1 MQTDTSPGT
10 VVHVDPPVARVDEP
24 FGLTVSGLPPGEP
37 VTIRA
42 ATRDGELRE
51 WASSATFLA
60 DDDGMVDV
68 STAAPLSGTYS
79 GVDPT
84 GLLWSMQPVERGPR
98 TFFVRR
104 KAAPLRV
111 RITVTK
117 APLKGPDKSKPAPL
131 KGPEKRRPEAPLKG
145 PDKRR
150 PRELASC
157 EVDRTFG
164 GESVLRRVA
173 DGRGLAGDLFFPIAG
188 GPHPGVM
195 VVSGSDG
202 GQLDHAA
209 SLLAAQGYAVLSL
222 SYCGVEDRPAG
233 LRHIDLEYFE
243 QALEWMAVQPEVTG
257 DRIVVVGLSR
267 GGELALQ
274 LGSMFPQIA
283 GVVAGSPCG
292 IRQAG
297 IGKRNSDF
305 TKPAW
310 MYGGSALPYVP
321 ARYNLR
327 RFFQFYSV
335 FIFRRPLRLRPVFE
349 GLLRKHDLVA
359 AATIQVE
366 RINGP
371 VLLISGTADE
381 LWPSERFAELV
392 MARLRENEHPY
403 PHEHVRYKGAGHF
416 VCFPYALPSM
426 PPMTRMSPVPV
437 FTMDF
442 GGTAEANAA
451 SARDS
456 WPEILRFLAA
466 VPPSAG
472 AN

>member
-1 MQTDTSPGT
+1 MQTDTSPRT
-10 VVHVDPPVARVDEP
+10 VVHVDPPIARVDEP
-24 FGLTVSGLPPGEP
+24 FSLTVSGLPPGEP

-51 WASSATFLA
+51 WASNATFLA
-60 DDDGMVDV
+60 GDDGTVDV
-68 STAAPLSGTYS
+68 PTAAPLSGTYS

-84 GLLWSMQPVERGPR
+84 GLLWSMVPVRGPS

-111 RITVTK
+111 HVTVES
-117 APLKGPDKSKPAPL
+117 G
-131 KGPEKRRPEAPLKG
+131 G
-145 PDKRR
+145 
-150 PRELASC
+150 REVAAC
-157 EVDRTFG
+157 DVERTFG

-173 DGRGLAGDLFFPIAG
+173 DGRGLAGDLFFPVAG

-195 VVSGSDG
+195 VVSSSDG

-209 SLLAAQGYAVLSL
+209 SLLAAHGYAVLSL
-222 SYCGVEDRPAG
+222 GYFGVEDRPAG
-233 LRHIDLEYFE
+233 LHHIDLEYFE
-243 QALEWMAVQPEVTG
+243 QALDWMAVQPEVEG
-257 DRIVVVGLSR
+257 DRIIVIGLSR

-274 LGSMFPQIA
+274 LGSMFPRIG

-297 IGKRNSDF
+297 ITKRNSDF

-310 MYGGSALPYVP
+310 MYGGTALPYVP
-321 ARYNLR
+321 ARFNLR
-327 RFFQFYSV
+327 RFLQFYSV
-335 FIFRRPLRLRPVFE
+335 FVFRRPLRLRPVFE
-349 GLLRKHDLVA
+349 RLLRKHDLVA
-359 AATIQVE
+359 AATIHVE
-366 RINGP
+366 RIKGP
-371 VLLISGTADE
+371 VLLLSGSGDE

-392 MARLRENEHPY
+392 MTRLGNEERPY
-403 PHEHVRYKGAGHF
+403 ADEHLRYAGAGHF
-416 VCFPYALPSM
+416 VCFPYALPSL

-442 GGTAEANAA
+442 GGTPAANSA

-466 VPPSAG
+466 IPQ
-472 AN
+472 

>member
-10 VVHVDPPVARVDEP
+10 VLHVDPPTARVDEP
-24 FGLTVSGLPPGEP
+24 FGLTVSGLPPGET

-42 ATRDGELRE
+42 TTRDGELRE
-51 WASSATFLA
+51 WASNATFLA
-60 DDDGMVDV
+60 SDDGTVDV
-68 STAAPLSGTYS
+68 ATAAPLSGTYS
-79 GVDPT
+79 GVDPA
-84 GLLWSMQPVERGPR
+84 GLLWSMLPVRGPS

-111 RITVTK
+111 HVTVEN
-117 APLKGPDKSKPAPL
+117 G
-131 KGPEKRRPEAPLKG
+131 GRQ
-145 PDKRR
+145 
-150 PRELASC
+150 LAAC
-157 EVDRTFG
+157 DVERTFG

-173 DGRGLAGDLFFPIAG
+173 DGRGLAGDLFFPVAG

-209 SLLAAQGYAVLSL
+209 SLLAAHGYAVLSL
-222 SYCGVEDRPAG
+222 GYFGVEDRPAG
-233 LRHIDLEYFE
+233 LHHIDLEYFE
-243 QALEWMAVQPEVTG
+243 QALDWMAVQPEVEG
-257 DRIVVVGLSR
+257 DRIIVIGLSR

-274 LGSMFPQIA
+274 LGSMFPRIA

-297 IGKRNSDF
+297 ITKRNSDF

-310 MYGGSALPYVP
+310 MYGGAALPYVP
-321 ARYNLR
+321 ARFNLR
-327 RFFQFYSV
+327 RFLQFYSV
-335 FIFRRPLRLRPVFE
+335 FVFRRPLRLRPVFE
-349 GLLRKHDLVA
+349 RLLRKHDLVS
-359 AATIQVE
+359 AATIHVE
-366 RINGP
+366 CIKGP
-371 VLLISGTADE
+371 VLLVSGSGDE

-392 MARLRENEHPY
+392 MARLGDEERPYADEHL
-403 PHEHVRYKGAGHF
+403 RYAGAGHF
-416 VCFPYALPSM
+416 VCFPYALPSL

-442 GGTAEANAA
+442 GGTPTANAA

-466 VPPSAG
+466 VPFSRP
-472 AN
+472 N

>member
-1 MQTDTSPGT
+1 
-10 VVHVDPPVARVDEP
+10 
-24 FGLTVSGLPPGEP
+24 
-37 VTIRA
+37 
-42 ATRDGELRE
+42 
-51 WASSATFLA
+51 
-60 DDDGMVDV
+60 
-68 STAAPLSGTYS
+68 
-79 GVDPT
+79 
-84 GLLWSMQPVERGPR
+84 MQPVERGAR

-111 RITVTK
+111 RVTLE
-117 APLKGPDKSKPAPL
+117 APLEGPGK
-131 KGPEKRRPEAPLKG
+131 RPEAPLKG
-145 PDKRR
+145 PGKRNEAPLKGPGKR
-150 PRELASC
+150 KNESRGRELASC

-164 GESVLRRVA
+164 GESVLRRVV

-195 VVSGSDG
+195 VLSGSDG

-209 SLLAAQGYAVLSL
+209 SLLAAHGYAVLSL
-222 SYCGVEDRPAG
+222 GYCGVEDRPAG

-257 DRIVVVGLSR
+257 DRIVVIGLSR
-267 GGELALQ
+267 GGELAVQ
-274 LGSMFPQIA
+274 LASMFPQIA

-310 MYGGSALPYVP
+310 MYGGTALPYVP

-335 FIFRRPLRLRPVFE
+335 FVFRRPLRLRPVFE

-359 AATIQVE
+359 AATIEVE
-366 RINGP
+366 RIKGP

-403 PHEHVRYKGAGHF
+403 PDEHLHYAGAGHF

-426 PPMTRMSPVPV
+426 PPMTKMSPVPV

-442 GGTAEANAA
+442 GGTPEANAA

-466 VPPSAG
+466 VPASAG
-472 AN
+472 PS

>member
-1 MQTDTSPGT
+1 MQTDTSSGT
-10 VVHVDPPVARVDEP
+10 VVHIDPPGARVDEP
-24 FGLTVSGLPPGEP
+24 FRLTASGLPPGLP
-37 VTIRA
+37 ITIRA

-51 WASSATFLA
+51 WASYATFLA
-60 DDDGMVDV
+60 GDDGTVDV

-111 RITVTK
+111 RVTVTK
-117 APLKGPDKSKPAPL
+117 APLKGPDKSET
-131 KGPEKRRPEAPLKG
+131 GG
-145 PDKRR
+145 
-150 PRELASC
+150 RELASC

-164 GESVLRRVA
+164 GESVVRRVA
-173 DGRGLAGDLFFPIAG
+173 DGRGLAGDLFFPITG

-195 VVSGSDG
+195 VVSGSAG

-209 SLLAAQGYAVLSL
+209 SLLAAHGYAVLSL
-222 SYCGVEDRPAG
+222 GYCGVEDRPAG

-243 QALEWMAVQPEVTG
+243 QALEWMAVQPEVSG

-274 LGSMFPQIA
+274 LASMFPRIA

-310 MYGGSALPYVP
+310 MYGGTALPYVP
-321 ARYNLR
+321 ARFNLR

-335 FIFRRPLRLRPVFE
+335 FVFRRPLRLRPVFE
-349 GLLRKHDLVA
+349 RLLRKHDLVA

-366 RINGP
+366 RIKGP

-381 LWPSERFAELV
+381 LWPSQQFAELV

-403 PHEHVRYKGAGHF
+403 PDEHLQYAGAGHF

-426 PPMTRMSPVPV
+426 PPMTSMSPVPV

-466 VPPSAG
+466 VPP
-472 AN
+472 

>member
-10 VVHVDPPVARVDEP
+10 VVHVDPPGARVDEP
-24 FGLTVSGLPPGEP
+24 FRLTASGLPPGQP

-60 DDDGMVDV
+60 SDDGTVDV
-68 STAAPLSGTYS
+68 STTAPLSGTYA
-79 GVDPT
+79 GVDPS
-84 GLLWSMQPVERGPR
+84 GLLWSMQPVEPGPR

-104 KAAPLRV
+104 RAAPLRV
-111 RITVTK
+111 RVTVTE
-117 APLKGPDKSKPAPL
+117 APLKGRDRRSLKGPDK
-131 KGPEKRRPEAPLKG
+131 KRPG
-145 PDKRR
+145 
-150 PRELASC
+150 RELASC

-164 GESVLRRVA
+164 GEGVLRRVA
-173 DGRGLAGDLFFPIAG
+173 DGRGLVGDLFFPIAG
-188 GPHPGVM
+188 GPRPGVM

-209 SLLAAQGYAVLSL
+209 SLLAAHGYAVLSL
-222 SYCGVEDRPAG
+222 GYCGVEDRPAG

-243 QALEWMAVQPEVTG
+243 QALDWMAVQPEVSG

-274 LGSMFPQIA
+274 LASMFPQIA

-310 MYGGSALPYVP
+310 MHGGSPLPYVP

-335 FIFRRPLRLRPVFE
+335 FVFRRPLRLRPVFE
-349 GLLRKHDLVA
+349 GLLRKRDLVA

-366 RINGP
+366 RIKGP

-403 PHEHVRYKGAGHF
+403 PDEHVRYPGAGHF

-437 FTMDF
+437 LTMDF
-442 GGTAEANAA
+442 GGTPEANAA

-472 AN
+472 TELTDTAPAY

>member
-24 FGLTVSGLPPGEP
+24 FRLTASGLPPGEP

-60 DDDGMVDV
+60 GDDGTVDV

-111 RITVTK
+111 RVTVTK
-117 APLKGPDKSKPAPL
+117 APLKGPDKS
-131 KGPEKRRPEAPLKG
+131 RPSA
-145 PDKRR
+145 
-150 PRELASC
+150 RELASC

-164 GESVLRRVA
+164 GESVVRRVA
-173 DGRGLAGDLFFPIAG
+173 DGRGLAGDLFFPISG

-209 SLLAAQGYAVLSL
+209 SLLAAHGYAVLSL
-222 SYCGVEDRPAG
+222 GYCGVEDRPAG
-233 LRHIDLEYFE
+233 LHHIDLEYFE
-243 QALEWMAVQPEVTG
+243 QALEWMAVQPEVKG
-257 DRIVVVGLSR
+257 DRIIVVGLSR

-274 LGSMFPQIA
+274 LASMFPRIA

-310 MYGGSALPYVP
+310 MYGATALPYVP
-321 ARYNLR
+321 ARFNLR

-335 FIFRRPLRLRPVFE
+335 FVFRRPLRLRPVFE
-349 GLLRKHDLVA
+349 RLLHKHDLVA

-366 RINGP
+366 RIKGP

-392 MARLRENEHPY
+392 MARLREHEHPY
-403 PHEHVRYKGAGHF
+403 PDEHVRYAGAGHF

-426 PPMTRMSPVPV
+426 APMTRMSPVPV

-466 VPPSAG
+466 VPP
-472 AN
+472 

>member
-10 VVHVDPPVARVDEP
+10 VVHVDPPGARVDEP

-60 DDDGMVDV
+60 SDDGTVDV
-68 STAAPLSGTYS
+68 STTAPLSGTYA

-84 GLLWSMQPVERGPR
+84 GLLWSMQPVEHGPR

-104 KAAPLRV
+104 RAAPLRV
-111 RITVTK
+111 RVTVT
-117 APLKGPDKSKPAPL
+117 S
-131 KGPEKRRPEAPLKG
+131 EAPLKG
-145 PDKRR
+145 PDKRK

-164 GESVLRRVA
+164 GEGVLRRVV
-173 DGRGLAGDLFFPIAG
+173 DGRGLVGDLFFPIAG

-209 SLLAAQGYAVLSL
+209 SLLAAHGYAVLSL
-222 SYCGVEDRPAG
+222 GYCGVEDRPAA

-243 QALEWMAVQPEVTG
+243 QALDWMAVQPEVSG

-274 LGSMFPQIA
+274 LASMFPQIA

-310 MYGGSALPYVP
+310 RYGGTALPYVP
-321 ARYNLR
+321 ARFNLR

-335 FIFRRPLRLRPVFE
+335 FVFRRPLRLRPVFE
-349 GLLRKHDLVA
+349 GVLRKHDLVA

-366 RINGP
+366 RIKGP

-392 MARLRENEHPY
+392 MARLREHEHPY
-403 PHEHVRYKGAGHF
+403 PDEHVRYPGAGHF

-437 FTMDF
+437 LTMDF

-472 AN
+472 TELTDTAPAY

>member
-24 FGLTVSGLPPGEP
+24 FRLTASGLPPGEP

-51 WASSATFLA
+51 WASYATFPA
-60 DDDGMVDV
+60 GDDGTVDV

-111 RITVTK
+111 RVTVESG
-117 APLKGPDKSKPAPL
+117 A
-131 KGPEKRRPEAPLKG
+131 
-145 PDKRR
+145 
-150 PRELASC
+150 RELAAC

-164 GESVLRRVA
+164 GESVVRRVA
-173 DGRGLAGDLFFPIAG
+173 DGRGLAGDLFFPTAG

-209 SLLAAQGYAVLSL
+209 SLLAAHGYAVLSL
-222 SYCGVEDRPAG
+222 GYCGVEDRPAG

-243 QALEWMAVQPEVTG
+243 QALEWMAVQPEVKG
-257 DRIVVVGLSR
+257 DRIIVVGLSR

-274 LGSMFPQIA
+274 LASMFPRIA

-297 IGKRNSDF
+297 IGKRNSDY

-310 MYGGSALPYVP
+310 MYGGTALPYVP
-321 ARYNLR
+321 ARFNLR

-335 FIFRRPLRLRPVFE
+335 FVFRRPLRLRPVFE
-349 GLLRKHDLVA
+349 GLLRKHDPVA

-366 RINGP
+366 RIKGP

-381 LWPSERFAELV
+381 LWPSARFAELV
-392 MARLRENEHPY
+392 MERLRENEHPY
-403 PHEHVRYKGAGHF
+403 PDKHVRYPGAGHF

-466 VPPSAG
+466 VPP
-472 AN
+472 

>member
-24 FGLTVSGLPPGEP
+24 FRLTASGLPPGEP

-60 DDDGMVDV
+60 GDDGTVDV

-111 RITVTK
+111 RVTVDS
-117 APLKGPDKSKPAPL
+117 G
-131 KGPEKRRPEAPLKG
+131 G
-145 PDKRR
+145 
-150 PRELASC
+150 RELASC

-164 GESVLRRVA
+164 GECVVRRVV
-173 DGRGLAGDLFFPIAG
+173 DGRGLAGDLFFPTAG

-195 VVSGSDG
+195 VVSSSDG

-209 SLLAAQGYAVLSL
+209 SLLAAHGYAVLSL
-222 SYCGVEDRPAG
+222 GYCGVEDRPAG
-233 LRHIDLEYFE
+233 LHHIDLEYFE
-243 QALEWMAVQPEVTG
+243 QALEWMAVQPEVKG
-257 DRIVVVGLSR
+257 DRIIVVGLSR

-274 LGSMFPQIA
+274 LASMFPRIA

-310 MYGGSALPYVP
+310 IYGGTALPYVP
-321 ARYNLR
+321 ARFNLR

-335 FIFRRPLRLRPVFE
+335 FVFRRPLRLRPVFE

-366 RINGP
+366 GIKGP

-392 MARLRENEHPY
+392 MARLREHEHPY
-403 PHEHVRYKGAGHF
+403 PDEHVRYAGAGHF

-426 PPMTRMSPVPV
+426 APMTRMSPVPV
-437 FTMDF
+437 LTMDF

-466 VPPSAG
+466 VPP
-472 AN
+472 

>member
-24 FGLTVSGLPPGEP
+24 FRLTASGLPPGEP

-51 WASSATFLA
+51 WASYATFLA
-60 DDDGMVDV
+60 GDDGTVDV

-111 RITVTK
+111 RV
-117 APLKGPDKSKPAPL
+117 ALESG
-131 KGPEKRRPEAPLKG
+131 G
-145 PDKRR
+145 
-150 PRELASC
+150 RELASC

-164 GESVLRRVA
+164 GESVVRRVA

-209 SLLAAQGYAVLSL
+209 SLLAAHGYAVLSL
-222 SYCGVEDRPAG
+222 GYCGVEDRPAG

-243 QALEWMAVQPEVTG
+243 QALEWMAVQPEVKG
-257 DRIVVVGLSR
+257 DRIIVVGLSR

-274 LGSMFPQIA
+274 LASMFPRIA

-310 MYGGSALPYVP
+310 MYGGTALPYVP
-321 ARYNLR
+321 ARFNLR
-327 RFFQFYSV
+327 RFVQLYSV
-335 FIFRRPLRLRPVFE
+335 FVFRRPLRLRPVFE
-349 GLLRKHDLVA
+349 GLLHKHDLVVA
-359 AATIQVE
+359 AAIQVE
-366 RINGP
+366 RIKGP

-392 MARLRENEHPY
+392 MLRLAENEHPY
-403 PHEHVRYKGAGHF
+403 PDEHVRYPGAGHF

-442 GGTAEANAA
+442 GGSAEANAA

-466 VPPSAG
+466 AT
-472 AN
+472 A

>member
-10 VVHVDPPVARVDEP
+10 VVHVDPPGARVDEP
-24 FGLTVSGLPPGEP
+24 FRLMVSGLPPGEP

-51 WASSATFLA
+51 WASYATFVA
-60 DDDGMVDV
+60 GDDGMVDV

-84 GLLWSMQPVERGPR
+84 GLLWSMLPAKRGPQ

-111 RITVTK
+111 RVTVT
-117 APLKGPDKSKPAPL
+117 
-131 KGPEKRRPEAPLKG
+131 EAPLKG
-145 PDKRR
+145 PDKGKLDGRQ
-150 PRELASC
+150 LASC
-157 EVDRTFG
+157 EVERTFG
-164 GESVLRRVA
+164 GEGVRRRVV
-173 DGRGLAGDLFFPIAG
+173 DGRGLAGDLFFPVAG
-188 GPHPGVM
+188 SPHPGVM
-195 VVSGSDG
+195 VVSSSDG
-202 GQLDHAA
+202 GQLDHSA
-209 SLLAAQGYAVLSL
+209 SLLAAHGYAVLSL
-222 SYCGVEDRPAG
+222 GYFGVEDRPAG
-233 LRHIDLEYFE
+233 LHHIDLEYFE
-243 QALEWMAVQPEVTG
+243 QALEWMAVQPEVAG

-274 LGSMFPQIA
+274 LASMFPQIA

-292 IRQAG
+292 LRQAG
-297 IGKRNSDF
+297 IAKRNSDF

-310 MYGGSALPYVP
+310 MYGGTALPYLP
-321 ARYNLR
+321 ARFNLR
-327 RFFQFYSV
+327 RFLQFYSV
-335 FIFRRPLRLRPVFE
+335 FVFRRPLRLRPVFE
-349 GLLRKHDLVA
+349 RLLRKHDLVA

-366 RINGP
+366 RIKGP

-381 LWPSERFAELV
+381 LWPSQQFAELV
-392 MARLRENEHPY
+392 MARLGENEHPY
-403 PHEHVRYKGAGHF
+403 PDEHLRYPGAGHF

-426 PPMTRMSPVPV
+426 PPMTSMSPVPV

-466 VPPSAG
+466 VPP
-472 AN
+472 

>member
-10 VVHVDPPVARVDEP
+10 VVHVDPPGARVDEP
-24 FGLTVSGLPPGEP
+24 FRLTASWLTPGEP

-60 DDDGMVDV
+60 SDDGMVDV
-68 STAAPLSGTYS
+68 SIAAPLSGTYS
-79 GVDPT
+79 GIDPT
-84 GLLWSMQPVERGPR
+84 GLLWSMLPAERGPR

-111 RITVTK
+111 RVTVTE
-117 APLKGPDKSKPAPL
+117 APLKGPDKSKP
-131 KGPEKRRPEAPLKG
+131 G
-145 PDKRR
+145 
-150 PRELASC
+150 RELAC
-157 EVDRTFG
+157 CDVERTFG
-164 GESVLRRVA
+164 GESVRRRVA
-173 DGRGLAGDLFFPIAG
+173 DGRGLAGDLFFPVAG

-202 GQLDHAA
+202 GQLDHSA
-209 SLLAAQGYAVLSL
+209 SLLAAHGYAVLSL
-222 SYCGVEDRPAG
+222 GYFGVEDRPAG
-233 LRHIDLEYFE
+233 LHHIDLEYFE
-243 QALEWMAVQPEVTG
+243 QALEWMAVQPEVAG

-274 LGSMFPQIA
+274 LASMFPRIA

-297 IGKRNSDF
+297 IAKRNSDF

-310 MYGGSALPYVP
+310 IYGGTALPYLP
-321 ARYNLR
+321 ARFNLR

-335 FIFRRPLRLRPVFE
+335 FVFRRPLRLRPVFE
-349 GLLRKHDLVA
+349 RLLRKHDLVA

-366 RINGP
+366 RIKGP

-381 LWPSERFAELV
+381 LWPSQQFAELV

-403 PHEHVRYKGAGHF
+403 PDEHLRYPGAGHF

-426 PPMTRMSPVPV
+426 PPMTSMSPVPV

-466 VPPSAG
+466 VPP
-472 AN
+472 

>member
-1 MQTDTSPGT
+1 MQTDTSPRT
-10 VVHVDPPVARVDEP
+10 VVHVDPPTARVDEP
-24 FGLTVSGLPPGEP
+24 FTLTVSGLPPGEP

-42 ATRDGELRE
+42 TTRDGELRE
-51 WASSATFLA
+51 WASKATFLA
-60 DDDGMVDV
+60 GDDGTVDV
-68 STAAPLSGTYS
+68 ASAAPLSGTYS
-79 GVDPT
+79 GVDPA
-84 GLLWSMQPVERGPR
+84 GLLWSMLPVRGPS

-111 RITVTK
+111 RVTVES
-117 APLKGPDKSKPAPL
+117 G
-131 KGPEKRRPEAPLKG
+131 G
-145 PDKRR
+145 
-150 PRELASC
+150 RELAAC
-157 EVDRTFG
+157 DVERTFG

-173 DGRGLAGDLFFPIAG
+173 DGRGLAGDLFFPVAG

-209 SLLAAQGYAVLSL
+209 SLLAAHGYAVLSL
-222 SYCGVEDRPAG
+222 GYFGVEDRPAG
-233 LRHIDLEYFE
+233 LHHIDLEYFE
-243 QALEWMAVQPEVTG
+243 QALDWMAVQPEVEG
-257 DRIVVVGLSR
+257 DRIVVIGLSR

-274 LGSMFPQIA
+274 LGSMFPRVA

-297 IGKRNSDF
+297 IAKRNSDF

-310 MYGGSALPYVP
+310 MFGGTALPYVP
-321 ARYNLR
+321 ARFNLR
-327 RFFQFYSV
+327 RFLQFYSV
-335 FIFRRPLRLRPVFE
+335 FVFRRPLRLRPVFE
-349 GLLRKHDLVA
+349 GLLRKRDLVA
-359 AATIQVE
+359 AATIEVE
-366 RINGP
+366 RIKGP

-403 PHEHVRYKGAGHF
+403 PDEHVRDPGAGHF

-442 GGTAEANAA
+442 GGTPEANAA

-466 VPPSAG
+466 VPPTAG
-472 AN
+472 TELTDTAPAY

>member
-24 FGLTVSGLPPGEP
+24 FRLTASGLPPGEP

-60 DDDGMVDV
+60 GDDGTVDV

-84 GLLWSMQPVERGPR
+84 GLLWSMRPVERGPR

-111 RITVTK
+111 RVTVTE
-117 APLKGPDKSKPAPL
+117 APLKGPDKRKQAPL
-131 KGPEKRRPEAPLKG
+131 KGPDKRKQAPLKG

-150 PRELASC
+150 PGRELASC

-164 GESVLRRVA
+164 GESVVRRVA
-173 DGRGLAGDLFFPIAG
+173 DGRGLAGDLFFPTAG

-209 SLLAAQGYAVLSL
+209 SLLAAHGYAVLSL
-222 SYCGVEDRPAG
+222 GYCGVEDRPAG
-233 LRHIDLEYFE
+233 LHHIDLEYFE
-243 QALEWMAVQPEVTG
+243 QALEWMAVQPEVKG
-257 DRIVVVGLSR
+257 DRIIVVGLSR

-274 LGSMFPQIA
+274 LASMFPRIA

-310 MYGGSALPYVP
+310 MYGGVALPYVP
-321 ARYNLR
+321 ARFNLR

-335 FIFRRPLRLRPVFE
+335 FVFRRPLRLRPVFE

-359 AATIQVE
+359 AATIQAE
-366 RINGP
+366 RIKGP

-392 MARLRENEHPY
+392 MARLGEHEHPY
-403 PHEHVRYKGAGHF
+403 PDQHVRYAGAGHF

-426 PPMTRMSPVPV
+426 APMTRMSPVPV

-466 VPPSAG
+466 VPP
-472 AN
+472 